1 MHPVGAGI
9 NLALSIFIGL
19 VLARVV
25 VELIQSFARSWE
37 PKGVVLVLLEGVF
50 TITDPPILAFRRIFR
65 PIRLGG
71 IALDLSPL
79 LVLLV
84 CSLLIQINTALW
96 P

>member
-1 MHPVGAGI
+1 MNPIGAGI

-25 VELIQSFARSWE
+25 VELIQNFARSWE
-37 PKGVVLVLLEGVF
+37 PRGVVLVLLEGLF
-50 TITDPPILAFRRIFR
+50 TVTDPPILAFRRVFK
-65 PIRLGG
+65 PLRLGG

-79 LVLLV
+79 LVLLS

-96 P
+96 

>member
-1 MHPVGAGI
+1 MNPIGAGI

-37 PKGVVLVLLEGVF
+37 PRGVILVMLEGVF
-50 TITDPPILAFRRIFR
+50 TITDPPILAFRKVFK
-65 PIRLGG
+65 PLRLGG

-79 LVLLV
+79 LVLLS

-96 P
+96 

>member
-1 MHPVGAGI
+1 MNPVGAGI

-25 VELIQSFARSWE
+25 VELIQNFARSWE
-37 PKGVVLVLLEGVF
+37 PRGVVLVLLEGVF
-50 TITDPPILAFRRIFR
+50 TITDPPILAMRRVFK

-79 LVLLV
+79 IVLLI
-84 CSLLIQINTALW
+84 CSLLIQINTAIW
-96 P
+96 